1 MRKNIYKLSYK
12 LFDEN
17 SILIEWPKKI
27 DVSILNDI
35 LLFKKKISLTIT
47 NIKTVNAYQSLLV
60 QFNYKIDN
68 LNIEFNL
75 LNSIYL
81 SIDHDINIQKIK
93 KNWKIPVCYEGKFS
107 FDLKEIAE
115 KLNIATSKIIKMH
128 YMRKYTV
135 YFIGFLPGF
144 LYLGGLNQK
153 LKIPR
158 KQNPLN
164 NYLEG
169 SIGIAENQTG
179 IYPSQSPGGWSVIG
193 NTPIKMFNPSN
204 KHPCFVKAGDTI
216 EFYPINSSKHTE
228 IKVLSDNF
236 LYNLD
241 QK

>member
-93 KNWKIPVCYEGKFS
+93 KN
-107 FDLKEIAE
+107 
-115 KLNIATSKIIKMH
+115 
-128 YMRKYTV
+128 
-135 YFIGFLPGF
+135 
-144 LYLGGLNQK
+144 
-153 LKIPR
+153 
-158 KQNPLN
+158 
-164 NYLEG
+164 
-169 SIGIAENQTG
+169 
-179 IYPSQSPGGWSVIG
+179 
-193 NTPIKMFNPSN
+193 
-204 KHPCFVKAGDTI
+204 
-216 EFYPINSSKHTE
+216 
-228 IKVLSDNF
+228 
-236 LYNLD
+236 
-241 QK
+241 